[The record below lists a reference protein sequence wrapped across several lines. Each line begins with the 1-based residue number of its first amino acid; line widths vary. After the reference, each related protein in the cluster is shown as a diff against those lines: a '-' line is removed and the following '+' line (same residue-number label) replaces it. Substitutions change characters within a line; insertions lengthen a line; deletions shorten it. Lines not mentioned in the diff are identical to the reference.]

1 MIELNL
7 LPVAYRQTHGE
18 RRHLHALIHLGVL
31 AGIGLVVTFA
41 LLAGTRVFLHQ
52 YLETIERDIQSSQS
66 SGIGQSTKAID
77 ERTQTFNTRIGELAD
92 IQERHIV
99 WIPIVQETAALVPSQ
114 IRIQQLQLDADGQT
128 VDLSGIAPTRAD
140 LLQLATNLASA
151 RMYTNVEYPI
161 SLLTEPENINF
172 TMTLTFA
179 PGIVTPEET
188 P

>member
-7 LPVAYRQTHGE
+7 LPDAYRQTHGK
-18 RRHLHALIHLGVL
+18 RRHLHALLHLSVL
-31 AGIGLVVTFA
+31 AGIGVVVTFA
-41 LLAGTRVFLHQ
+41 LLIGTRMFLHQ

-66 SGIGQSTKAID
+66 SVVGQSTKAID
-77 ERTQTFNTRIGELAD
+77 ERMQTFNARIGELAD
-92 IQERHIV
+92 IQERHIA
-99 WIPIVQETAALVPSQ
+99 WIPIVQETAALIPSQ
-114 IRIQQLQLDADGQT
+114 ITVQQLQLDAEGQT
-128 VDLSGIAPTRAD
+128 VDLSGIASTRAD

-151 RMYTNVEYPI
+151 RLFTNVEYPI

-179 PGIVTPEET
+179 PDVVTPEET